1 MYNFFSRS
9 KKHQYEIES
18 RRLSSQILIFFMFLV
33 EEDNASEKVVIVGE
47 ELDDIAR
54 DGIGNLEDL
63 LRLVL
68 INEESRNLKVVVD
81 GGELAKNINE
91 KKNPDVLQACRCPLC
106 DKCYRREYFFNQYLE
121 HCESVS

>member
-1 MYNFFSRS
+1 
-9 KKHQYEIES
+9 
-18 RRLSSQILIFFMFLV
+18 MFLV
-33 EEDNASEKVVIVGE
+33 EEDNPSENAVIVGE

-54 DGIGNLEDL
+54 DGIGNLQDL

-68 INEESRNLKVVVD
+68 INEESRNLKLVVD

-121 HCESVS
+121 YCESVTQV